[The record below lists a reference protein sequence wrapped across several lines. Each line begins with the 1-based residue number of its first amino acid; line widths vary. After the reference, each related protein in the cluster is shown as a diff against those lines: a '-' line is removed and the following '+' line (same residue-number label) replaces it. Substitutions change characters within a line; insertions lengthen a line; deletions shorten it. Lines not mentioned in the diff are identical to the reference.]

1 MSHPL
6 RGQMMT
12 TNLIIEMITASILAV
27 ILYSFIGLIPG
38 TDETSVLMPVTLALI
53 LGGIKPIIVLTF
65 FIAACV
71 TLNLMNAIP
80 TLIAG
85 LPGGV
90 LSAPMIEH
98 ALIIKKHGRTSAVIK
113 KIARASV
120 IGVLVSL
127 MVSIIIANLIAP
139 FATTITSYASWLFI
153 GGAIFLSLLSS
164 AKILSLISIVP
175 LAMLFQGIRHL
186 YWESGAVPVDK
197 NITTSFFLGITVAP
211 LILSLLSLLQKK
223 ELDKVTVTSMKNIT
237 LPTIK
242 KSKQSL
248 TKKETIFASLST
260 FVANFL
266 FVLSPVGLILLIGEA
281 VGKKESDELKRAEL
295 TVTTMNALA
304 QGTYISGL
312 LISIVAIGIPL
323 APTAIG
329 PGAAFFES
337 PPVFKIGATITQAYS
352 QPQLITAF
360 VIGSLIALLLVYFI
374 ATKLSEKLTSFVLT
388 KIPHES
394 LLALF
399 IALVFLLAYI
409 DAGLINIFGVL
420 LIGIICGTL
429 NRLGVSYGVQ
439 FMALYAAPFIIQI
452 ISNK

>member
-1 MSHPL
+1 MTINL
-6 RGQMMT
+6 LIQM
-12 TNLIIEMITASILAV
+12 LIASSLAV

-53 LGGIKPIIVLTF
+53 LGGIHPLVVLAF

-71 TLNLMNAIP
+71 SLNLMNAIP

-98 ALIIKKHGRTSAVIK
+98 SLIIKKHGRTSAVIK
-113 KIARASV
+113 KIARASI

-127 MVSIIIANLIAP
+127 SLSILIANLIAP
-139 FATTITSYASWLFI
+139 FASTITSYASWLFI

-164 AKILSLISIVP
+164 AKILSMISIVP
-175 LAMLFQGIRHL
+175 LAMLFQSIRHL
-186 YWESGAVPVDK
+186 YWETGAVPLDK

-211 LILSLLSLLQKK
+211 LMLSLLSLLQKK
-223 ELDKVTVTSMKNIT
+223 ELDKVTTTTKKEIT

-242 KSKQSL
+242 KSKQPLS
-248 TKKETIFASLST
+248 KKERLSAGFST
-260 FVANFL
+260 AIANFL
-266 FVLSPVGLILLIGEA
+266 FVLSPVGLILLIGET
-281 VGKKESDELKRAEL
+281 VGKKEKDELKRAEL

-352 QPQLITAF
+352 QSELITAF
-360 VIGSLIALLLVYFI
+360 VVGSLVALVLVYFI
-374 ATKLSEKLTSFVLT
+374 ATKLSEKLTAFVLT

-399 IALVFLLAYI
+399 IGLVFLLAYI

-420 LIGIICGTL
+420 LIGVICGTL

-439 FMALYAAPFIIQI
+439 FMSLYAAPFIIQI
-452 ISNK
+452 ISNQ